1 MGKIQ
6 NYSDIKKKSK
16 SREFIDK
23 CPVCSKNLYLN
34 EEYTKR
40 VGIVDEE
47 DEVLGWMCPFC
58 KSEFDVDSK
67 LLKLM
72 GFTTRGE
79 A

>member
-1 MGKIQ
+1 MGKTQ
-6 NYSDIKKKSK
+6 NYSHIKKKRK
-16 SREFIDK
+16 NKEFIDN

-34 EEYTKR
+34 EEYTQR

-47 DEVLGWMCPFC
+47 DEVLGWMCPHC
-58 KSEFDVDSK
+58 KSEFDIESK

-72 GFTTRGE
+72 GFTTKGE

>member
-1 MGKIQ
+1 MGKTQ
-6 NYSDIKKKSK
+6 NYSHIKKKRKSK
-16 SREFIDK
+16 EFIDN

-34 EEYTKR
+34 EEYTQR
-40 VGIVDEE
+40 IGIVDEE
-47 DEVLGWMCPFC
+47 DEVLGWMCPHC

>member
-16 SREFIDK
+16 SKESSDN

-34 EEYTKR
+34 EEYTQR
-40 VGIVDEE
+40 VGIVDE
-47 DEVLGWMCPFC
+47 DHEVLGWMCPHC
-58 KSEFDVDSK
+58 KSEFDADSK
-67 LLKLM
+67 LIKLM
-72 GFTTRGE
+72 GFTTKGE